1 MSDLC
6 MRRQMTVEYGLGV
19 WMKFP
24 MTRRL
29 SIVCDLSI
37 HNGKSGGV
45 STVWAQSACIFFFQS
60 IDMCVVASDVQ
71 MIKFGRVLLLEMA
84 HSAYLSPC
92 DLYVAFG
99 YTNLKNCCDPTENV
113 PSWFDWVC
121 NFG

>member
-1 MSDLC
+1 MSDLY

-45 STVWAQSACIFFFQS
+45 STVWAQSACILNSFQS

-71 MIKFGRVLLLEMA
+71 MIKFGRVVSAVCLLL
-84 HSAYLSPC
+84 
-92 DLYVAFG
+92 
-99 YTNLKNCCDPTENV
+99 
-113 PSWFDWVC
+113 
-121 NFG
+121 